1 MGQSMVNGVYLA
13 KRIGIAVMSLFI
25 ISSII
30 FLMTSALPG
39 SAANIV
45 LGTDATPERIANL
58 EAEMGLDRPLHERYV
73 DFVIGTF
80 TLDWGESLLS
90 DQEVTGLIIP
100 AFLRTTGLATVAMVM
115 TIFTA
120 IPVGLVAAA
129 RRNTIFDSVASN
141 LGYLGV
147 SIPSF
152 VSGTLLLLLFTQ
164 GTFGFFPSGGHIP
177 FSEDPIGWLHHLLLP
192 AITLNIVVFAY
203 VLRQTRSS
211 MIETLESD
219 YIRTARLKGIGERD
233 VLLRHALRNGLLP
246 TVTILALNVGWLMGS
261 VVIVEEIFS
270 YPGIGRLLIG
280 SINERDLPVI
290 QTAIMVPTAAF
301 IFANLAADIIY
312 TYLDPRIS
320 LGGK

>member
-1 MGQSMVNGVYLA
+1 MVNAVYLG
-13 KRIGIAVMSLFI
+13 KRIGIALMSLFI
-25 ISSII
+25 ISSMI
-30 FLMTSALPG
+30 FFMTSALPG
-39 SAANIV
+39 SAANIA
-45 LGTDATPERIANL
+45 LGTDATDERIDNL
-58 EAEMGLDRPLHERYV
+58 EEEMGLDRPLHERYL
-73 DFVIGTF
+73 DFVVGTF

-90 DQEVTGLIIP
+90 DQKVSELIIP
-100 AFLRTTGLATVAMVM
+100 AFLRTTGLAIVAMTM
-115 TIFTA
+115 TIVTA

-129 RRNTIFDSVASN
+129 RRNTTFDSIASN
-141 LGYLGV
+141 LGYIGV
-147 SIPSF
+147 SMPSF
-152 VSGTLLLLLFTQ
+152 VSGTLLLLVFTQ

-177 FSEDPIGWLHHLLLP
+177 FNQNPISWLHHLLLP

-270 YPGIGRLLIG
+270 YPGIGRLLIS
-280 SINERDLPVI
+280 SITERDLPVI
-290 QTAIMVPTAAF
+290 QAAIMVPTAAF
-301 IFANLAADIIY
+301 IFANLTADIVY

-320 LGGK
+320 LGEK